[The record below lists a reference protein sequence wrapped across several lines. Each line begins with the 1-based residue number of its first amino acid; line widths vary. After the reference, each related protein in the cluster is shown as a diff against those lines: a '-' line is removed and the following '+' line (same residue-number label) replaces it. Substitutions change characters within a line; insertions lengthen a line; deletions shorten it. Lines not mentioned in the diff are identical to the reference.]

1 MKLSREPAAYGALL
15 AAAVSMGVVFDL
27 PLLQGDQA
35 AAIVA
40 VVDAGVGLAIASRVR
55 PFAPSA
61 VTYLITAAAVLA
73 GTYGLHF
80 HEDKVAAFNAALVG
94 LIFALTRVQQS
105 PKVNPGGT
113 PEQIVSTKPGS

>member
-1 MKLSREPAAYGALL
+1 MKWSREPAAYGALV
-15 AAAVSMGVVFDL
+15 AAVVSMGVVFDF

-35 AAIVA
+35 GAIVA
-40 VVDAGVGLAIASRVR
+40 VTDAAVGLVVASRVR

-61 VTYLITAAAVLA
+61 VTYVVTALAVLA
-73 GTYGLHF
+73 GSYGLHF

-94 LIFALTRVQQS
+94 LIFAVTRLQQS

-113 PEQIVSTKPGS
+113 PDQVVSTKP